1 MHLPLLLLHC
11 FNIHKDKILFA
22 NMTLWGF
29 FKNLEVLEETLVV
42 QEEAV

>member
-1 MHLPLLLLHC
+1 
-11 FNIHKDKILFA
+11 
-22 NMTLWGF
+22 MTLWGF